1 MPKVLKAKM
10 FGMNIWNF
18 GDGQLFVNF
27 QLFVYFSQMSHLGA
41 SKAETAQSKDV
52 QNENLEFEMI
62 SCLFTF
68 SCLFT
73 ISNKPLRDF

>member
-18 GDGQLFVNF
+18 GDGQLFV
-27 QLFVYFSQMSHLGA
+27 YSSQMSQWGA